1 MDRLAFT
8 AMASINERR
17 LLREQLN
24 NELANV
30 STVGFKKSFES
41 AMIAV
46 KAKGDGF
53 DTRIQPFIDKMNAVN
68 LEPGSIMATGNKLDV
83 ALLDKAV
90 LGVQAKDGTLAF
102 TRRGD
107 LHLNSQG
114 VLENGSYNPVLSQDG
129 VPITIPQ
136 GFDVQITREGDI
148 YARDPAQPAPAVQI
162 LVGRLMLRDASNIV
176 FQRRPDSLYTPQQE
190 FRRGNGDFQNGPNQ
204 PIIAVGALESSNVNP
219 VTAMVKLIDFSRSF
233 ETQVRTIKEAKS
245 LDESGASM
253 LRTRN

>member
-30 STVGFKKSFES
+30 STTGFKKSYDS
-41 AMIAV
+41 AMVAV

-53 DTRIQPFIDKMNAVN
+53 DTRIQPFIEKTNAVN
-68 LEPGSIMATGNKLDV
+68 LEPGTMMATGNKLDV
-83 ALLDKAV
+83 ALTGQAV

-114 VLENGSYNPVLSQDG
+114 VLENGSFHPVLSEDG

-162 LVGRLMLRDASNIV
+162 LVGRLMMRDASNIV
-176 FQRRPDSLYTPQQE
+176 FQRRPDSLFTPQQQY
-190 FRRGNGDFQNGPNQ
+190 RLGNGDFNPGPNQ
-204 PIIAVGALESSNVNP
+204 PIVAVGALESSNVNP
-219 VTAMVKLIDFSRSF
+219 VSAMVKLIDFSRSF

>member
-30 STVGFKKSFES
+30 STVGFKKSYDN
-41 AMIAV
+41 AMVAV

-53 DTRIQPFIDKMNAVN
+53 DTRIQPYIEKMNAVS
-68 LEPGSIMATGNKLDV
+68 LEPGTLMATGNKLDV
-83 ALLDKAV
+83 ALQDKTV
-90 LGVQAKDGTLAF
+90 MGVQAQDGTLAF

-107 LHLNSQG
+107 LKVGSGG
-114 VLENGSYNPVLSQDG
+114 VLENGSGHPILSSEG
-129 VPITIPQ
+129 GPITIPP
-136 GFDVQITREGDI
+136 GSELQITEEGDVF
-148 YARDPAQPAPAVQI
+148 ARNPVQPLQEPPVLI
-162 LVGRLMLRDASNIV
+162 GRIMLRDASAV
-176 FQRRPDSLYTPQQE
+176 TLSRRPDTLFAPYPENATA
-190 FRRGNGDFQNGPNQ
+190 NGDFATGPR
-204 PIIAVGALESSNVNP
+204 PAKVVPGALESSNVNV

-245 LDESGASM
+245 LDEAGASM
-253 LRTRN
+253 LKAR

>member
-41 AMIAV
+41 AMVAV
-46 KAKGDGF
+46 KAKGDGY
-53 DTRIQPFIDKMNAVN
+53 DTRIQPFIDKMNAVS
-68 LEPGSIMATGNKLDV
+68 LEPGHLMATGNNLDV

-90 LGVQAKDGTLAF
+90 LGVQGQDGTLAF
-102 TRRGD
+102 SRRGD
-107 LHLNSQG
+107 LRLNGQG
-114 VLENGSYNPVLSQDG
+114 VLENGSGHPVLSEDG
-129 VPITIPQ
+129 APITIPP
-136 GFDVQITREGDI
+136 GFGIQITKEGDL
-148 YARDPAQPAPAVQI
+148 YAQDPVQPAPQQPVLIA
-162 LVGRLMLRDASNIV
+162 RLMLRDASSIV
-176 FQRRPDSLYTPQQE
+176 FQRRPDSLFTPQQQY
-190 FRRGNGDFQNGPNQ
+190 RLANGDFNPGPT
-204 PIIAVGALESSNVNP
+204 PPRLAIGALESSNVNP

-253 LRTRN
+253 LKPR

>member
-30 STVGFKKSFES
+30 STVGFKKSYDN
-41 AMIAV
+41 AMVAV
-46 KAKGDGF
+46 KAKGEGW
-53 DTRIQPFIDKMNAVN
+53 DTRIQPFIEKANAVS
-68 LEPGSIMATGNKLDV
+68 LEPGALMATGNTLDI
-83 ALLDKAV
+83 ALQDKTV
-90 LGVQAKDGTLAF
+90 MGVQAKDGTLAF

-107 LHLNSQG
+107 LKVGSGG
-114 VLENGSYNPVLSQDG
+114 VLENGSGHPILSSEG
-129 VPITIPQ
+129 GPITIPPGSQ
-136 GFDVQITREGDI
+136 LQITDEGDI
-148 YARDPAQPAPAVQI
+148 YARNAAQPLQEPPLLIGRI
-162 LVGRLMLRDASNIV
+162 LLRDASAITMS
-176 FQRRPDSLYTPQQE
+176 RRPDTLFAPYPEDATA
-190 FRRGNGDFQNGPNQ
+190 NGDFATGPRQ
-204 PIIAVGALESSNVNP
+204 AKVVPGALESSNVNV

-253 LRTRN
+253 LKAR

>member
-30 STVGFKKSFES
+30 STVGFKKSYDN
-41 AMIAV
+41 AMVAV
-46 KAKGDGF
+46 KAKGEGW
-53 DTRIQPFIDKMNAVN
+53 DTRIQPFIEKMNAVS
-68 LEPGSIMATGNKLDV
+68 LEQGSLMATLNPMDI
-83 ALLDKAV
+83 ALKDKTV
-90 LGVQAKDGTLAF
+90 MGIQAKDGTLAF

-107 LHLNSQG
+107 LKIGSTG
-114 VLENGSYNPVLSQDG
+114 VLENGSGHPVLSQDG
-129 VPITIPQ
+129 APITIPP
-136 GFDVQITREGDI
+136 GSILNITEEGDI
-148 YARDPAQPAPAVQI
+148 FARTPAQPLLDPSV
-162 LVGRLMLRDASNIV
+162 LVGRIMMRDASGITL
-176 FQRRPDSLYTPQQE
+176 QRRPDTLFTPYPQ
-190 FRRGNGDFQNGPNQ
+190 FATGPI
-204 PIIAVGALESSNVNP
+204 PTRIVPGALETSNVNV

-253 LRTRN
+253 LKAR

>member
-30 STVGFKKSFES
+30 STVGFKKSYDN
-41 AMIAV
+41 AMVAV

-53 DTRIQPFIDKMNAVN
+53 DTRIQPYIEKMNAVS
-68 LEPGSIMATGNKLDV
+68 LEPGTLMATGNKMDI
-83 ALLDKAV
+83 ALQDKTV
-90 LGVQAKDGTLAF
+90 MGVQAQDGTLAF

-107 LHLNSQG
+107 LKVGSSG
-114 VLENGSYNPVLSQDG
+114 VLENGSGHPILAEG
-129 VPITIPQ
+129 GGPITIPP
-136 GFDVQITREGDI
+136 GSELQITEEGDV
-148 YARDPAQPAPAVQI
+148 YARNPAQPLQEPPVQI
-162 LVGRLMLRDASNIV
+162 GRIMLRDASAITL
-176 FQRRPDSLYTPQQE
+176 QRRPDTLFAPYPENATA
-190 FRRGNGDFQNGPNQ
+190 NGDFATGPK
-204 PIIAVGALESSNVNP
+204 PAKVVPGALESSNVNV

-245 LDESGASM
+245 LDEAGASM
-253 LRTRN
+253 LKAR

>member
-41 AMIAV
+41 AMVAV

-68 LEPGSIMATGNKLDV
+68 LEPGAIMATGNKLDV

-90 LGVQAKDGTLAF
+90 MGVQAKDGTLAF

-107 LHLNSQG
+107 LHLNSNG
-114 VLENGSYNPVLSQDG
+114 VLENGSFHPVLSDDG
-129 VPITIPQ
+129 VPITIPR
-136 GFDVQITREGDI
+136 GFDVQITREGDV
-148 YARDPAQPAPAVQI
+148 YARDPAQPAPGVQI
-162 LVGRLMLRDASNIV
+162 LVGRLMLRDASQIV
-176 FQRRPDSLYTPQQE
+176 FQRRPDSLFTPQQE
-190 FRRGNGDFQNGPNQ
+190 FRRGGGDFANGPNQ

-219 VTAMVKLIDFSRSF
+219 VLGMVKLMDFSRSF
-233 ETQVRTIKEAKS
+233 ESQMRFIKEARS

-253 LRTRN
+253 LRAR